1 MVQARVAALLDAAP
15 PGPLRVISM
24 CAGQGRDLIGVLSTH
39 PRRCDVMARL
49 VELDP
54 RNAAAASQMVAEAG
68 LPAVSVVVGDAGV
81 TDAYAGMVPAD
92 LVLACGVFGN
102 ITDADIEHT
111 IGCCTQLCAT
121 GGSVVWTRRRPAPDL
136 VPQICQWFRER
147 DFELVWVSSPDLPF
161 GAGVHRFTG
170 HPQPLA
176 HGVRMFAF
184 VDETSGTDQESG
196 TGG

>member
-1 MVQARVAALLDAAP
+1 M
-15 PGPLRVISM
+15 
-24 CAGQGRDLIGVLSTH
+24 
-39 PRRCDVMARL
+39 
-49 VELDP
+49 
-54 RNAAAASQMVAEAG
+54 
-68 LPAVSVVVGDAGV
+68 VGDAGV

-121 GGSVVWTRRRPAPDL
+121 GGSVVWTRRRSAPDL

-161 GAGVHRFTG
+161 GVGVHRFTG